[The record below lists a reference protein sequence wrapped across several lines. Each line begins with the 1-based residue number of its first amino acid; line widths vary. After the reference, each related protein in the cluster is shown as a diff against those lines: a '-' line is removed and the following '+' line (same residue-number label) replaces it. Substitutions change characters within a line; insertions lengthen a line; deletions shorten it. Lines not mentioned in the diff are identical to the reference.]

1 MTVRGRLAAAIG
13 DLIATRET
21 EVAEASPPIRR
32 AAASA
37 TMGAA
42 ATPSPARRRRARAQR
57 LAGDQRSLFGEI
69 LDWMFAPLL
78 LLWPLSVAI
87 TFLAARSL
95 ADAPFDRSLRD
106 RAVVLGQQVLFIE
119 DSSRISLPRA
129 AFELL
134 RADDREPV
142 MFQVTD
148 AQGNLVAGEQGLPPP
163 SIYDFPE
170 PGRVKLRTADHR
182 GTEVR
187 IAYTYV
193 SPVRMSHSASRVLV
207 QVAEP
212 LDQRNQLANEIIKGV
227 IFPQFLILPLAVALV
242 WFGLSRGLAPLKSMQ
257 QRIRAR
263 RPDDLSPLD
272 MHDTPEE
279 LVPLVDS
286 FNDLLRRLNQNLATQ
301 RRFLA
306 DAAHQMKTP
315 LAGIRTQAEL
325 AERQTDAAERA
336 RSLSQLSRSSARA
349 AHMVDQLLA
358 LARTE
363 NIESAAPF
371 ERTNLAAIARDAVAD
386 RAPLAVERNIDIGFE
401 SDGDAWVTGRPVLL
415 AEMLDNL
422 IDNALRY
429 TPGGGIVTTRIRRL
443 DDGILLEVED
453 NGRGIAPVDREFIFE
468 RFYRVLDAQTE
479 GSGLGLAIVREIV
492 AQHDAWIEV
501 RDGLPWPPERG
512 RGTGTAFV
520 VHFPAAPVVGQQQ
533 SFDRFLS

>member
-1 MTVRGRLAAAIG
+1 MSLRARLAAAVG
-13 DLIATRET
+13 DLIATRESEPT
-21 EVAEASPPIRR
+21 EFTEPAP
-32 AAASA
+32 AASRSPRA
-37 TMGAA
+37 
-42 ATPSPARRRRARAQR
+42 PSPAPPVPGRSWRRAPRA
-57 LAGDQRSLFGEI
+57 AGDQRSLFGEI

-106 RAVVLGQQVLFIE
+106 RTVVLSQQVLMVE
-119 DSSRISLPRA
+119 DRSRISLPQA
-129 AFELL
+129 AHELL
-134 RADDREPV
+134 RADDLEPV
-142 MFQVTD
+142 IFQVKD
-148 AQGNLVAGEQGLPPP
+148 SRGDLVAGEDGLPAP

-170 PGRVKLRTADHR
+170 PGRVKLRTSEHR

-193 SPVRMSHSASRVLV
+193 SPVRMDQRSSPVLV

-212 LDQRNQLANEIIKGV
+212 LDERNRLANEIIKGV
-227 IFPQFLILPLAVALV
+227 LFPQFLILPLAVGLV

-272 MHDTPEE
+272 VQDTPEE

-286 FNDLLRRLNQNLATQ
+286 FNDLLRRLNQNLSTQ

-325 AERQTDAAERA
+325 AERLTDPAERV

-363 NIESAAPF
+363 NMESAAPLQ
-371 ERTNLAAIARDAVAD
+371 RVNLAAIAREAVAD
-386 RAPLAVERNIDIGFE
+386 RAPLAVERGIDIGFE
-401 SDGDAWVTGRPVLL
+401 SVGDAWVMGRPVLL

-429 TPGGGIVTTRIRRL
+429 TPGGGIVTTRIHRL
-443 DDGILLEVED
+443 DGAIEIEVED
-453 NGRGIAPVDREFIFE
+453 NGRGIPPVDREFIFE

-492 AQHDAWIEV
+492 AQHEAWIEV

-512 RGTGTAFV
+512 RGTGSAFV
-520 VHFPAAPVVGQQQ
+520 VRFPAAPGGE
-533 SFDRFLS
+533 